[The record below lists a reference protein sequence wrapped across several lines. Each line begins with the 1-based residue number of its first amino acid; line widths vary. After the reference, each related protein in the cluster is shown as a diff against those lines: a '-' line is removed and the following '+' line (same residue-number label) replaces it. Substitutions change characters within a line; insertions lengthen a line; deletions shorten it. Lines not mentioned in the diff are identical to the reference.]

1 MRITLALAAAVL
13 LAGCAQ
19 GPTATQMTKAQT
31 HSDGEC
37 LAALDANKCKFENDL
52 AGGHPVTL
60 AQEP

>member
-1 MRITLALAAAVL
+1 MRSTIAILAGLL

-19 GPTATQMTKAQT
+19 APSGTQVTKAQT
-31 HSDGEC
+31 HTDGEC
-37 LAALDANKCKFENDL
+37 LAALDGNKCKFENDL